1 MPTFRQILFRARTT
15 TLRDLTPELEAAF
28 YAAYLS
34 ALERAVSGVRPDDL
48 SESGARELT
57 QRLTLALAAYGIESE
72 RVTKEYIIR
81 AIQSARDAHRE
92 ALEAISRDLAAQ
104 VSGAFDGVPRQAYE
118 SLFLRRSMG
127 LTDSYR
133 SLSRQQVIRVRQ
145 TLDASLDR
153 MVLDGESWQKAA
165 SRIVDGMIG
174 GDPGIRAAARA
185 FVNRSN
191 GTRAWGAVIEGDPSE
206 EAIRQARAIGYSA
219 RMIARTEVAHSFHEG
234 DRVSS
239 QRSPVVADMKWNLS
253 PRHPEPD
260 ICDVYAMSDLHGKGP
275 GMYPPE
281 YLPPLPHPHDL
292 CFMTHELRK
301 PGEWRKPK
309 ETPLQPR
316 PVSLGD
322 VSRYMPRA
330 TDNAIA
336 RTAGQINATSQ
347 LMIENNN
354 QQRRAA

>member
-1 MPTFRQILFRARTT
+1 MPTFHQILFRARQTA
-15 TLRDLTPELEAAF
+15 LRDLTPALEAAF

-48 SESGARELT
+48 DETGARQLT
-57 QRLTLALAAYGIESE
+57 ERLVLALRVYGIQSE
-72 RVTKEYIIR
+72 RVTKEFILRSIT
-81 AIQSARDAHRE
+81 SARDAHRD
-92 ALEAISRDLAAQ
+92 ALEAIASDLAAQ
-104 VSGAFDGVPRQAYE
+104 VAGSFDGVPRMAYE
-118 SLFLRRSMG
+118 SLFTRRSMG

-133 SLSRQQVIRVRQ
+133 SLSTMQIRRVRA

-153 MVLDGESWQKAA
+153 MVLHGESWQKAA
-165 SRIVDGMIG
+165 GRIVEGLIN
-174 GDPGIRAAARA
+174 GDPAIRAAARG

-191 GTRAWGAVIEGDPSE
+191 QTRAWSFIEGDPSE
-206 EAIRQARAIGYSA
+206 EAIKEARKIGYAA
-219 RMIARTEVAHSFHEG
+219 RMIARTEVAHSYHEG

-239 QRSPVVADMKWNLS
+239 QRSPVVADMKWSLS

-260 ICDVYAMSDLHGKGP
+260 ICDVYALSDLHGKGP
-275 GMYPPE
+275 GVYPPE

-292 CFMTHELRK
+292 CFMTHVMRK

-309 ETPLQPR
+309 EAGALPR

-322 VSRYMPRA
+322 VARFMPRS
-330 TDNAIA
+330 TDNAIV

-347 LMIENNN
+347 LLIDNNN